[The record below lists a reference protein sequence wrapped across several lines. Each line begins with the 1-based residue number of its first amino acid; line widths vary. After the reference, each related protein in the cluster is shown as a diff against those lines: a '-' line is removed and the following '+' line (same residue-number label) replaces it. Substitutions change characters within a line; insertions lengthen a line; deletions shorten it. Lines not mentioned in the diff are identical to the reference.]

1 MSLVIIS
8 TYTPR
13 SPEESHNR
21 FCTCVASVF
30 ALMIHEF
37 DSWSGVLH
45 AISEAL
51 VWLDAVNFTLVRLAG
66 MATLHFLASSYH
78 GKCILDR

>member
-1 MSLVIIS
+1 
-8 TYTPR
+8 
-13 SPEESHNR
+13 
-21 FCTCVASVF
+21 
-30 ALMIHEF
+30 MIHEF

-51 VWLDAVNFTLVRLAG
+51 VWLDAVNFTLVRLTG
-66 MATLHFLASSYH
+66 MAFPHFLASSYH